1 MHQRTSTVGLKI
13 LAQIFSV
20 SLLALFVRGY
30 SWSDLYVMQM
40 AGDGLTNY
48 ATAKGFVDGL
58 NGTVNPNLGAPDG
71 LSIFAVPS
79 LDVIYLGSIALV
91 AIIAQNGIFAVNF
104 IFFIGFG
111 LAFASSFWV
120 LKKRSSPNLL
130 NVILSLSFA
139 FIPEHWARQ
148 SHVALTMYWT
158 IPLSVYFCV
167 LLGTNAFDKR
177 YQETTNKQKEI
188 FKLFLILS
196 FLTFQGAYYSFFT
209 LFFAGTVLLLNFISS
224 KKVYKV
230 SLSIFLTQVL
240 FFLLASTLMA
250 RISMSQGTNL
260 AIFQRATWE
269 SILYGGQIPYL
280 FLPWPGSGIPGASRV
295 QALLADAYPGSN
307 EFQIWSAALISLI
320 SFAIFCSLIL
330 YISRGKLVAQ
340 KKTVEIQIYQMF
352 FVGFFLYL
360 SGGIGFL
367 IAIVEPQLRA
377 WNRVSFFLAFL
388 AIFWLVEQV
397 PKIKFFVKSIPF
409 LSERM
414 SLIEPVVYFLLLS
427 LVLVDQFPIGLKIQP
442 VSYRQNQ
449 EEVRSFSA
457 TLDNYLP
464 KDCVVMQ
471 IPAAKFPEMP
481 SIEKMADYDLLYPY
495 LFTKNIKFT
504 YGSIKGSAQSA
515 WQEFLPM
522 NYSSAFI
529 ELLAANS
536 FCGLMWDRNGLRNEE
551 YAQLTDSIENQ
562 DLQSYFSRSK
572 RWGFVNLS
580 SVKVR
585 LSDSQISSL
594 RTKLLDAP
602 FVYFD
607 SGFSTLELGPN
618 GSFIWATKSKAVI
631 EVVNP
636 SEELIRKKIEFQ
648 VKTSPMGI
656 QRELQISSSGKI
668 KKYILNSDEILT
680 YDEYIE
686 ISAKSKEQIEISVSG
701 KGDKV
706 SGDPRT
712 FFFQIVPKNNLVL
725 NKPIS

>member
-91 AIIAQNGIFAVNF
+91 AILAQNGIFAVNF

-167 LLGTNAFDKR
+167 LLGTNAFDKK

-230 SLSIFLTQVL
+230 SLSIFLTQAL

-280 FLPWPGSGIPGASRV
+280 FLPWPGSGIPGTSRV

-449 EEVRSFSA
+449 EEIRSFSA

-481 SIEKMADYDLLYPY
+481 PIEKMADYDLLYPY

>member
-1 MHQRTSTVGLKI
+1 MHQKIFKEGSKI

-48 ATAKGFVDGL
+48 ATAKGFIDGL
-58 NGTVNPNLGAPDG
+58 NGTVNPYLGAPHG
-71 LSIFAVPS
+71 VSIFAVPS
-79 LDVIYLGSIALV
+79 LDIIYLGTIALI

-104 IFFIGFG
+104 IFFLGFG

-120 LKKRSSPNLL
+120 LKKRSSPKLL

-167 LLGTNAFDKR
+167 LLGTNAFDKK
-177 YQETTNKQKEI
+177 YKKTTNKQKELLK
-188 FKLFLILS
+188 FFLILI
-196 FLTFQGAYYSFFT
+196 FLTFQGSYYSFFT
-209 LFFAGTVLLLNFISS
+209 LFFAGSVLLLNFISS
-224 KKVYKV
+224 KEVYKV
-230 SLSIFLTQVL
+230 SLSIFLAQVL
-240 FFLLASTLMA
+240 FFLSATTIIA
-250 RISMSQGTNL
+250 RISIGQGTNL

-295 QALLADAYPGSN
+295 QALLVNAYPGSN

-320 SFAIFCSLIL
+320 SFAIFCSAIL
-330 YISRGKLVAQ
+330 YISKGKLVAK
-340 KKTVEIQIYQMF
+340 KKTVELQIYQMF
-352 FVGFFLYL
+352 FLGFFLYI

-388 AIFWLVEQV
+388 SIVWLVEQV
-397 PKIKFFVKSIPF
+397 PKIKLFIKSIPF
-409 LSERM
+409 LSKRI
-414 SLIEPVVYFLLLS
+414 SLIEPVTYFLLLS

-442 VSYRQNQ
+442 LNYRQNQ
-449 EEVRSFSA
+449 EEIRSFSA

-471 IPAAKFPEMP
+471 IPAAKFPEMLP
-481 SIEKMADYDLLYPY
+481 IEKMADYDLLYPY
-495 LFTKNIKFT
+495 LFTKNIKFS
-504 YGSIKGSAQSA
+504 YGSIKGSAHSS
-515 WQEFLPM
+515 WQELLPKS
-522 NYSSAFI
+522 YSTAFI

-551 YAQLTDSIENQ
+551 YTQLTDSLENQ
-562 DLQSYFSRSK
+562 DLQPYFSGSK

-580 SVKVR
+580 SVQNR
-585 LSDSQISSL
+585 LSDSKISSL
-594 RTKLLDAP
+594 RSKLLDAP

-607 SGFSTLELGPN
+607 SGFSTLESGPN

-631 EVVNP
+631 EIVNP

-648 VKTSPMGI
+648 VKTSPMGTP
-656 QRELQISSSGKI
+656 RDLQIFSSEVI
-668 KKYILNSDEILT
+668 KTYSLNSDAILI
-680 YDEYIE
+680 YNEYIV
-686 ISAKSKEQIEISVSG
+686 IPAKSTEQIEISVSG

-712 FFFQIVPKNNLVL
+712 FFFQVVPKNNLDL
-725 NKPIS
+725 NKPFN

>member
-1 MHQRTSTVGLKI
+1 
-13 LAQIFSV
+13 
-20 SLLALFVRGY
+20 
-30 SWSDLYVMQM
+30 
-40 AGDGLTNY
+40 
-48 ATAKGFVDGL
+48 
-58 NGTVNPNLGAPDG
+58 
-71 LSIFAVPS
+71 
-79 LDVIYLGSIALV
+79 
-91 AIIAQNGIFAVNF
+91 
-104 IFFIGFG
+104 
-111 LAFASSFWV
+111 
-120 LKKRSSPNLL
+120 
-130 NVILSLSFA
+130 
-139 FIPEHWARQ
+139 
-148 SHVALTMYWT
+148 MYWT

-167 LLGTNAFDKR
+167 LLGTNAFDKK

-230 SLSIFLTQVL
+230 SLSIFLTQAL

-280 FLPWPGSGIPGASRV
+280 FLPWPGSGIPGTSRV

-449 EEVRSFSA
+449 EEIRSFSA

-481 SIEKMADYDLLYPY
+481 PIEKMADYDLLYPY

>member
-1 MHQRTSTVGLKI
+1 MHQKIFKEGSKI

-48 ATAKGFVDGL
+48 ATAKGFIDGL
-58 NGTVNPNLGAPDG
+58 NGTVNPYLGAPHG
-71 LSIFAVPS
+71 VSIFAVPS
-79 LDVIYLGSIALV
+79 LDIIYLGTIALI

-104 IFFIGFG
+104 IFFLGFG

-120 LKKRSSPNLL
+120 LKKRSSPKLL

-167 LLGTNAFDKR
+167 LLGTNAFDKK
-177 YQETTNKQKEI
+177 YKKTTNKQKELLK
-188 FKLFLILS
+188 FFLILT
-196 FLTFQGAYYSFFT
+196 FLTFQGSYYSFFT
-209 LFFAGTVLLLNFISS
+209 LFFAGSVLLLNFISS
-224 KKVYKV
+224 KEVYKV
-230 SLSIFLTQVL
+230 SLSIFLAQVL
-240 FFLLASTLMA
+240 FFLSATTITA
-250 RISMSQGTNL
+250 RISIGQGTNL

-295 QALLADAYPGSN
+295 QALLVNAYPGSN

-320 SFAIFCSLIL
+320 SFAIFCSAIL
-330 YISRGKLVAQ
+330 YISKGKLVAK
-340 KKTVEIQIYQMF
+340 KKTVELQIYQMF
-352 FVGFFLYL
+352 FLGFFLYI

-388 AIFWLVEQV
+388 SIVWLVEQV
-397 PKIKFFVKSIPF
+397 PKIKLFIKSIPF
-409 LSERM
+409 LSKRI
-414 SLIEPVVYFLLLS
+414 SLIEPVTYFLLLS

-442 VSYRQNQ
+442 LNYRQNQ
-449 EEVRSFSA
+449 EEIRSFSA

-481 SIEKMADYDLLYPY
+481 PIEKMADYDLLYPY
-495 LFTKNIKFT
+495 LFTKNIKFS
-504 YGSIKGSAQSA
+504 YGSIKGSAHSS
-515 WQEFLPM
+515 WQELLPKS
-522 NYSSAFI
+522 YSTAFI

-551 YAQLTDSIENQ
+551 YTQLTDSLENQ
-562 DLQSYFSRSK
+562 DLQSYFSGSK

-580 SVKVR
+580 SVQNR

-607 SGFSTLELGPN
+607 SGFSTLESGPN

-631 EVVNP
+631 EIVNP

-648 VKTSPMGI
+648 VKTSPMGTP
-656 QRELQISSSGKI
+656 RDLQIFSSEII
-668 KKYILNSDEILT
+668 KTYSLNSDAILI
-680 YDEYIE
+680 YNEYIE
-686 ISAKSKEQIEISVSG
+686 IPAKSTEQIEISVSG

-712 FFFQIVPKNNLVL
+712 FFFQVVPKNNLDL
-725 NKPIS
+725 NKPFN